1 MGLSYINVT
10 SANYPALHQGTTLQ
24 STKDEPSQLLLL
36 YTKPQQQCAVGRRG
50 KNLIVSIFGVSFF
63 LLGLLSALTKLHSS
77 SWNKPSNV
85 AWYPWCLATRKRAK
99 FKGKAFISQ
108 QTCCS
113 KPAHSIHASKYCASN
128 EHGYF
133 GRCTLW
139 SSLKTCAK
147 SQTHILSSKTRGV
160 FW

>member
-1 MGLSYINVT
+1 M
-10 SANYPALHQGTTLQ
+10 LHQLIIQ
-24 STKDEPSQLLLL
+24 PCTKEPLCKAPRMNHHSSFYYIPNPSNSVQWEE
-36 YTKPQQQCAVGRRG
+36 GG

-99 FKGKAFISQ
+99 LKGKAFISQ